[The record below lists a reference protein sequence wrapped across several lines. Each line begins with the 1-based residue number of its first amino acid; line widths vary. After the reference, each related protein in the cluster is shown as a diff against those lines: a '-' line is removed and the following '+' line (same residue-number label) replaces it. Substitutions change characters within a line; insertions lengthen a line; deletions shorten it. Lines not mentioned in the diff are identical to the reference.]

1 MDSEVVAIFFI
12 VQASFLA
19 EGNWAV
25 YAKDTAKK
33 INLAVAE
40 MQKSLAGIRVE
51 IAKCVGRAI
60 LADS

>member
-1 MDSEVVAIFFI
+1 M
-12 VQASFLA
+12 
-19 EGNWAV
+19 

-51 IAKCVGRAI
+51 IAKCLGRAI
-60 LADS
+60 LTDS